1 MRGPGLWY
9 EGARADSQLDML
21 SVMTSSDTTLHPYLC
36 IIGAGSGG
44 LSVAAA
50 AAQLGVDTV
59 LIERG
64 RMGGDCL
71 NYGCVPSKSL
81 IAAAHAAN
89 AARHAD
95 RFGIAAGAPSADFA
109 RVRDHVQGVIADI
122 APHDSQE
129 RFEGLGATV
138 LRETAAFTGRDQVQA
153 GPIRIRAKRF
163 VIATGSS
170 PIAPPV
176 PGLDQVPYFTNETI
190 FDNDVRPEHLLVLG
204 GGPIGCELAQAH
216 RRLGCEV
223 TVVQRGRLLHRDDPD
238 LAQVVA
244 RRFQEEGIA
253 VIEGAAV
260 TSAAGTDG
268 GIRLTVQDA
277 EGTRDVTGTHLL
289 VAAGRRANVEDL
301 NLDAAGIR
309 CNRKGIEVDDGL
321 RTSNRRVYAIGDVI
335 GRLQFTHI
343 AGYHAGI
350 VVRRALFRLPA
361 RVNEAAAPWVTYTDP
376 EIAQVGLNEPTAR
389 ERFGDRVRVVE
400 MPVGG
405 NDRFRAERETE
416 GLIKVIVHRG
426 RVVGASMVG
435 VHAGELIQPWCLMAT
450 HRMKIGQMTSA
461 ILPYPTRGEINKQV
475 AGSYFTP
482 ALFGPRTRKIVGL
495 LTRLG

>member
-1 MRGPGLWY
+1 
-9 EGARADSQLDML
+9 
-21 SVMTSSDTTLHPYLC
+21 MTSSDTTLHPYLC

-64 RMGGDCL
+64 KMGGDCL

-81 IAAAHAAN
+81 IAAAHAAH
-89 AARHAD
+89 ATRHAG
-95 RFGIAAGAPSADFA
+95 RFGVETAAPSADFQQ
-109 RVRDHVQGVIADI
+109 VRDHVQGVIASI

-138 LRETAAFTGRDQVQA
+138 LRETAAFTGPREVQA
-153 GPIRIRAKRF
+153 GPFRIRARRF

-170 PIAPPV
+170 PVVPSL

-190 FDNDVRPEHLLVLG
+190 FDNDERLDHLLVLG

-223 TVVQRGRLLHRDDPD
+223 TVVEQGRLLHRDDPD
-238 LAQVVA
+238 MAKVVSQ
-244 RRFQEEGIA
+244 RFREEGIT
-253 VIEGAAV
+253 VVEGAVV
-260 TSAAGTDG
+260 TSAAEAG
-268 GIRLTVQDA
+268 GSIRLTVQDDQR
-277 EGTRDVTGTHLL
+277 TREVTGTHLL

-301 NLDAAGIR
+301 NLEAAGIR
-309 CNRKGIEVDDGL
+309 CHRRGIEVDGGL

-376 EIAQVGLNEPTAR
+376 EIAQVGLNEPRAR
-389 ERFGDRVRVVE
+389 ERYGDQVRVVE

-416 GLIKVIVHRG
+416 GLVKVIVHRG

-435 VHAGELIQPWCLMAT
+435 AHAGELIQPWCLMAT
-450 HRMKIGQMTSA
+450 HRMKISQMTGA
-461 ILPYPTRGEINKQV
+461 ILPYPTRGEINRQV

-482 ALFGPRTRKIVGL
+482 ALFGERTRKIVGL

>member
-1 MRGPGLWY
+1 M
-9 EGARADSQLDML
+9 
-21 SVMTSSDTTLHPYLC
+21 SSSTKLLKPYLC

-50 AAQLGVDTV
+50 AAQLGVSTV

-64 RMGGDCL
+64 KMGGDCL

-81 IAAAHAAN
+81 IAAAHAAH
-89 AARHAD
+89 AARQAG
-95 RFGIAAGAPSADFA
+95 RFGVEAGSPDADFP
-109 RVRDHVQGVIADI
+109 RVRDHVRDVIASI

-138 LRETAAFTGRDQVQA
+138 LRESAVFVDRDEVQA
-153 GPIRIRAKRF
+153 GQFRIRAKRF

-170 PIAPPV
+170 PMVPSV
-176 PGLDQVPYFTNETI
+176 PGLKQVPYFTNETI
-190 FDNDVRPEHLLVLG
+190 FENDIRPEHLLVLG

-223 TVVQRGRLLHRDDPD
+223 TIVQRGRLLHRDDAD
-238 LAQVVA
+238 LAEVVR
-244 RRFQEEGIA
+244 RRFLDEGISLVENA
-253 VIEGAAV
+253 TV
-260 TSAAGTDG
+260 TSAAESDG
-268 GIRLTVQDA
+268 MVRITVQDG
-277 EGTRDVTGTHLL
+277 EETREVVGTHLL
-289 VAAGRRANVEDL
+289 VAAGRRASIEDL

-309 CNRKGIEVDDGL
+309 CHRRGIAVDDGL
-321 RTSNRRVYAIGDVI
+321 RTSNRRVYAIGDAI
-335 GRLQFTHI
+335 GRLQFTHV

-350 VVRRALFRLPA
+350 VVRRALFRLPT
-361 RVNEAAAPWVTYTDP
+361 RVNESAAPWVTYTDP
-376 EIAQVGLNEPTAR
+376 ELAQVGLSEAQAR
-389 ERFGDRVRVVE
+389 DAYGDRVRVVS
-400 MPVGG
+400 MPLEG

-416 GLIKVIVHRG
+416 GLLKVMVHRG

-435 VHAGELIQPWCLMAT
+435 AHAGELIHPWCLMAT

-461 ILPYPTRGEINKQV
+461 ILPYPTRAEINKQI

-482 ALFGPRTRKIVGL
+482 TLFGKRTRRLVGF

>member
-1 MRGPGLWY
+1 
-9 EGARADSQLDML
+9 
-21 SVMTSSDTTLHPYLC
+21 MTSSDTTLHPYLC

-64 RMGGDCL
+64 KMGGDCL

-81 IAAAHAAN
+81 IAAAHAAH
-89 AARHAD
+89 ATRHAG
-95 RFGIAAGAPSADFA
+95 RFGVETAAPSADFQQ
-109 RVRDHVQGVIADI
+109 VRDHVQGVIDSI

-138 LRETAAFTGRDQVQA
+138 LRETAAFTGPREVQA
-153 GPIRIRAKRF
+153 GPFRIRARRF

-170 PIAPPV
+170 PVVPSL
-176 PGLDQVPYFTNETI
+176 PGLDQVSYFTNETI
-190 FDNDVRPEHLLVLG
+190 FDNDKRPDHLLVLG

-223 TVVQRGRLLHRDDPD
+223 TVVERGRLLPRDDPD
-238 LAQVVA
+238 MAQVVSQ
-244 RRFQEEGIA
+244 RFREEGIT
-253 VIEGAAV
+253 VVEGGVV
-260 TSAAGTDG
+260 TSAAEADG
-268 GIRLTVQDA
+268 SIRLTVRDDQ
-277 EGTRDVTGTHLL
+277 GTREVTGTHLL

-301 NLDAAGIR
+301 NLEAAGIR
-309 CNRKGIEVDDGL
+309 RHRRGIEVDGGL

-376 EIAQVGLNEPTAR
+376 EIAQVGLNEPRAR
-389 ERFGDRVRVVE
+389 ERYGDQVRVVE

-416 GLIKVIVHRG
+416 GLVKVIVHRG

-435 VHAGELIQPWCLMAT
+435 AHAGELIQPWCLMAT
-450 HRMKIGQMTSA
+450 HRMKISQMTGA
-461 ILPYPTRGEINKQV
+461 ILPYPTRGEINRQV

-482 ALFGPRTRKIVGL
+482 ALFGERTRKIVGL

>member
-1 MRGPGLWY
+1 
-9 EGARADSQLDML
+9 
-21 SVMTSSDTTLHPYLC
+21 MTSSDTTLHPYLC

-64 RMGGDCL
+64 KMGGDCL

-81 IAAAHAAN
+81 IAAAHAAH
-89 AARHAD
+89 ATRHAG
-95 RFGIAAGAPSADFA
+95 RFGVETAAPSADFQQ
-109 RVRDHVQGVIADI
+109 VRDHVQGVIASI

-138 LRETAAFTGRDQVQA
+138 LRETAAFTGPREVQA
-153 GPIRIRAKRF
+153 GPFRIRARRF

-170 PIAPPV
+170 PVVPSL

-190 FDNDVRPEHLLVLG
+190 FDNDERPDHLLVLG

-223 TVVQRGRLLHRDDPD
+223 TVVERGRLLPRDDP
-238 LAQVVA
+238 AMAKVVSQ
-244 RRFQEEGIA
+244 RFREEGIT
-253 VIEGAAV
+253 VVEGAVV
-260 TSAAGTDG
+260 TSAAEAG
-268 GIRLTVQDA
+268 GSIRLTVQDDQR
-277 EGTRDVTGTHLL
+277 TREVTGTHLL

-301 NLDAAGIR
+301 NLEAAGIR
-309 CNRKGIEVDDGL
+309 CHRRGIEVDGGL

-343 AGYHAGI
+343 AGCHAGI

-376 EIAQVGLNEPTAR
+376 EIAQVGLNEPRAR
-389 ERFGDRVRVVE
+389 ERYGDQVRVVE

-416 GLIKVIVHRG
+416 GLVKVIVHRG

-435 VHAGELIQPWCLMAT
+435 AHAGELIQPWCLMAT
-450 HRMKIGQMTSA
+450 HRMKISQMTGA
-461 ILPYPTRGEINKQV
+461 ILPYPTRGEINRQV

-482 ALFGPRTRKIVGL
+482 ALFGERTRKIVGL

>member
-1 MRGPGLWY
+1 M
-9 EGARADSQLDML
+9 
-21 SVMTSSDTTLHPYLC
+21 SSSTKLLKPYLC

-50 AAQLGVDTV
+50 AAQLGVSTV

-64 RMGGDCL
+64 KMGGDCL

-81 IAAAHAAN
+81 IAAAHAAH
-89 AARHAD
+89 AARQAG
-95 RFGIAAGAPSADFA
+95 RFGVEAGSPDADFP
-109 RVRDHVQGVIADI
+109 RVRDHVRDVIASI

-138 LRETAAFTGRDQVQA
+138 LRESAVFVDRDEVQA
-153 GPIRIRAKRF
+153 GQFRIRAKRF

-170 PIAPPV
+170 PMVPSV
-176 PGLDQVPYFTNETI
+176 PGLKQVPYFTNETI
-190 FDNDVRPEHLLVLG
+190 FENDIRPEHLLVLG

-223 TVVQRGRLLHRDDPD
+223 TIVQRGRLLHRDDAD
-238 LAQVVA
+238 LAEVVR
-244 RRFQEEGIA
+244 RRFLDEGISLVENA
-253 VIEGAAV
+253 TV
-260 TSAAGTDG
+260 TSAAESDG
-268 GIRLTVQDA
+268 MVRITVQDG
-277 EGTRDVTGTHLL
+277 EETREVVGTHLL
-289 VAAGRRANVEDL
+289 VAAGRRASIEDL

-309 CNRKGIEVDDGL
+309 CHRRGIAVDDGL
-321 RTSNRRVYAIGDVI
+321 RTSNRRVYAIGDAI
-335 GRLQFTHI
+335 GRLQFTHV

-350 VVRRALFRLPA
+350 VVRRALFRLPT
-361 RVNEAAAPWVTYTDP
+361 RVNESAAPWVTYTDP
-376 EIAQVGLNEPTAR
+376 ELAQVGLSEAQAR
-389 ERFGDRVRVVE
+389 DAYGDRVRVVS
-400 MPVGG
+400 MPLEG

-416 GLIKVIVHRG
+416 GLLKVMVHRG

-435 VHAGELIQPWCLMAT
+435 AHAGELIHPWCLMAT

-461 ILPYPTRGEINKQV
+461 ILPYPTRGEINKQI

-482 ALFGPRTRKIVGL
+482 TLFGKRTRRLVGF

>member
-1 MRGPGLWY
+1 M
-9 EGARADSQLDML
+9 
-21 SVMTSSDTTLHPYLC
+21 SSSTKLLKPYLC

-50 AAQLGVDTV
+50 AAQLGVNTV

-64 RMGGDCL
+64 KMGGDCL

-81 IAAAHAAN
+81 IAAAHAAH
-89 AARHAD
+89 AARQAG
-95 RFGIAAGAPSADFA
+95 RFGVEAGSPDADFP
-109 RVRDHVQGVIADI
+109 RVRDHVRDVIASI

-138 LRETAAFTGRDQVQA
+138 LRESAVFVGRDEVQA
-153 GPIRIRAKRF
+153 GEFRIRARRF

-170 PIAPPV
+170 PMVPSV
-176 PGLDQVPYFTNETI
+176 PGLEQVPYFTNETI
-190 FDNDVRPEHLLVLG
+190 FENDVRPEHLLVLG

-223 TVVQRGRLLHRDDPD
+223 TIVQRGRLLSRDDPD
-238 LAQVVA
+238 LAEVVH
-244 RRFQEEGIA
+244 RRFLDEGIS
-253 VIEGAAV
+253 VVEHAAV
-260 TSAAGTDG
+260 TSVAQSDG
-268 GIRLTVQDA
+268 IVRITVEDGEGIRELA
-277 EGTRDVTGTHLL
+277 GTHLL
-289 VAAGRRANVEDL
+289 VAAGRRASIEDL

-309 CNRKGIEVDDGL
+309 CHRRGVAVDDGL
-321 RTSNRRVYAIGDVI
+321 RTSNRRVYAIGDAI
-335 GRLQFTHI
+335 GRLQFTHV

-361 RVNEAAAPWVTYTDP
+361 RVNESVAPWVTYTDP
-376 EIAQVGLNEPTAR
+376 ELAQVGLSEAQAR
-389 ERFGDRVRVVE
+389 DTYGDQVRVAK
-400 MPVGG
+400 MPLEG

-416 GLIKVIVHRG
+416 GLLKVMVHRG

-435 VHAGELIQPWCLMAT
+435 AHAGELIQPWCLMAT
-450 HRMKIGQMTSA
+450 HRMKIGQMTST

-482 ALFGPRTRKIVGL
+482 ALFGKRTRRLVGF